1 MAWTSETMA
10 ANAVMSPKGWVAAG
24 AWRRGLFGGRAYAE
38 AHKAEVDRYVVV
50 AEPAV
55 IGSGPS
61 GLADLYVA
69 LTRATSRLD
78 LVRTG
83 PLPAPLADA
92 F

>member
-1 MAWTSETMA
+1 VGGLDA
-10 ANAVMSPKGWVAAG
+10 AVAVMTATQVKG
-24 AWRRGLFGGRAYAE
+24 LEFD
-38 AHKAEVDRYVVV
+38 HVVV

-55 IGSGPS
+55 VGSGPS

-83 PLPAPLADA
+83 PLPASLTDA
-92 F
+92 FG

>member
-1 MAWTSETMA
+1 
-10 ANAVMSPKGWVAAG
+10 
-24 AWRRGLFGGRAYAE
+24 
-38 AHKAEVDRYVVV
+38 VVV

-69 LTRATSRLD
+69 LTRATARLD

-83 PLPAPLADA
+83 GLPASLLDA